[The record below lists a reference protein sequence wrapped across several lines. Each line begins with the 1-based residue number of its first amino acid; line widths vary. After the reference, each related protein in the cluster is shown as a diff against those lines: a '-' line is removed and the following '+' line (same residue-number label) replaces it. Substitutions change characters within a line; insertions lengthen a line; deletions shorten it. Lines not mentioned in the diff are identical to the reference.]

1 MRVVSTKVKMVDSFS
16 ESEYFNIINKWLT
29 EAGPCKAVAE
39 QLEACADKIGVHL
52 EAEYCTADTSRIEKD
67 GKVYTLFRFPRADMD
82 YGDYPRMQS
91 RWKDSL
97 FPH

>member
-39 QLEACADKIGVHL
+39 QLEAWKRSIA
-52 EAEYCTADTSRIEKD
+52 RR
-67 GKVYTLFRFPRADMD
+67 TLPV
-82 YGDYPRMQS
+82 
-91 RWKDSL
+91 
-97 FPH
+97 

>member
-1 MRVVSTKVKMVDSFS
+1 MGDSFS

-67 GKVYTLFRFPRADMD
+67 GKVYTLFKIAQVFHEQRL
-82 YGDYPRMQS
+82 
-91 RWKDSL
+91 SL
-97 FPH
+97 YAVPLER